1 MYEEAIDQPLT
12 TEGTL
17 ELAKNWTLRYSH
29 PHAAMGQS
37 DTGSNEYEDSSDEYT
52 NEGTTILTLFY
63 SFLFFFY
70 RKKIYIY
77 CEKEINLISNLDDE
91 STTATEDEDD
101 IRARELR
108 KQEVWLKNPTRS
120 SDTDSGSETEVKI
133 SQDSVDNIIQ
143 ESLILPVQIPNTISF
158 QEVNV
163 NNSDVDQDNNGA
175 EDMQKSPD
183 KILMIDDTL
192 VGNTDQR
199 VEFGSE
205 ESTYRNV
212 ACGSLIPLSDFPCNL
227 TSDDRGNNIVN
238 SDSHSILSN
247 PIMCRVQN
255 NSNTHDNVDESI
267 SEYESLVDES
277 GLPSLNQN
285 QKIQKESL
293 NESNNRVNSTFDDDT
308 SNILNNNMISLD
320 ENLDK
325 ISNTDNKLTQII
337 NSNEVN
343 DKAMPDLDIT
353 LSETNDSKLQT
364 AFAGIMLPDAIP
376 FSQTSYNNT
385 IQPNTEEIVISF
397 KEKLPDLITSSPNC
411 SRESSPSSSFEIYK
425 STETL
430 YDEALISDTQD
441 KMTAE
446 EREIYD
452 SDGTRNYKKF
462 TNDDKLR
469 VKDFKR
475 IPIVTVTSPS
485 PTNEKS
491 LEEAF
496 ETAKL
501 TVPKEMPYNRMIQ
514 SDGNSSFDKLK
525 RDLKQRK
532 ARNKI
537 PVGELRPLSTENAR
551 KKMNI
556 YFTNGKKPKDQSI
569 IFPQKE
575 KSSDIK
581 VIELDIKP
589 KLSNKVETK
598 DIMKYFRKTKPEF
611 SEKLN
616 YKLENSENNV
626 DRLSEID
633 KEFEEIKQQN
643 EEIFSIDIEDI
654 ESKLHL
660 NVLPMKLKVENIH
673 EQSNME
679 KCEFQEN
686 YVNKENIDL
695 NNFSQ
700 SEKKSN
706 DDTSIEQT
714 PLSVKQI
721 DNILNTKSEK
731 DNRMINFTNELP
743 LTNDSLKTESH
754 EINAKQIILQSNE
767 GAFEN
772 MLLEEKTD
780 NQCCLENVQD
790 KVKLYKTPNFQNY
803 DIPEI
808 KLYEQKTNNTRSIS
822 DGNTNAK
829 TILSTPQ
836 LDAIKTNKYDILH
849 ASDDTLN
856 RRKNV
861 ADKTVPSLHKNSKS
875 SSELT
880 TLPVEREQITKVKIV
895 EQNIEVPKR
904 VAKMNTNH
912 NLILDEIPKKPERKH
927 GSSISFN
934 VSNVQNTPNVP
945 VRRKFLKQKANVP
958 SPFEEGSTNNVQLN
972 SIKINERLVES
983 NVIINECNNVT
994 KKNKNLEYST
1004 ETTDSNSEIDTTFN
1018 TLNNITDKRKRSQVT
1033 KSLPLINSNQRESTR
1048 SNISFKNDRTKKDK
1062 CIVS

>member
-1 MYEEAIDQPLT
+1 M
-12 TEGTL
+12 
-17 ELAKNWTLRYSH
+17 
-29 PHAAMGQS
+29 
-37 DTGSNEYEDSSDEYT
+37 
-52 NEGTTILTLFY
+52 
-63 SFLFFFY
+63 
-70 RKKIYIY
+70 
-77 CEKEINLISNLDDE
+77 
-91 STTATEDEDD
+91 
-101 IRARELR
+101 
-108 KQEVWLKNPTRS
+108 KNPTRS

-133 SQDSVDNIIQ
+133 SQDSVDNVIQ
-143 ESLILPVQIPNTISF
+143 ESLILPVQIPNSISF

-192 VGNTDQR
+192 VGKTDQR

-205 ESTYRNV
+205 ESTYRNE
-212 ACGSLIPLSDFPCNL
+212 ACGSLIPLSDSPCDL
-227 TSDDRGNNIVN
+227 TSDNIVSN
-238 SDSHSILSN
+238 SDSYSILSN
-247 PIMCRVQN
+247 PIMYRVQN

-293 NESNNRVNSTFDDDT
+293 NESNRVNSTFDDDT
-308 SNILNNNMISLD
+308 SNTLNNNIISLD
-320 ENLDK
+320 ENFDK
-325 ISNTDNKLTQII
+325 INNTDDKLTQII
-337 NSNEVN
+337 ISNHNEINNKV
-343 DKAMPDLDIT
+343 MPDLDIT
-353 LSETNDSKLQT
+353 LSETNNAKLQT

-385 IQPNTEEIVISF
+385 IQPNTEEIVSF
-397 KEKLPDLITSSPNC
+397 KEKLPDLIASSPNC
-411 SRESSPSSSFEIYK
+411 SRESSPSSSSEIYK

-446 EREIYD
+446 ETEIYD
-452 SDGTRNYKKF
+452 SDSTRNYKKF

-469 VKDFKR
+469 LKDFKR

-501 TVPKEMPYNRMIQ
+501 TVPKEMSYNRMIQ

-556 YFTNGKKPKDQSI
+556 YFTNGKKPKDQNI
-569 IFPQKE
+569 VFPQKE
-575 KSSDIK
+575 KSCDIK

-598 DIMKYFRKTKPEF
+598 DIMKYFQKAKPEF

-616 YKLENSENNV
+616 YKLENSENNA

-660 NVLPMKLKVENIH
+660 NMKLKVENIEH

-700 SEKKSN
+700 NELHEKKSN
-706 DDTSIEQT
+706 NDTSIEQT

-721 DNILNTKSEK
+721 NNILNTKSEK
-731 DNRMINFTNELP
+731 DDRIINFTNELP
-743 LTNDSLKTESH
+743 FTNDSLKTESH
-754 EINAKQIILQSNE
+754 EINAKRVILQPNE
-767 GAFEN
+767 GTFEN
-772 MLLEEKTD
+772 KLLEEKTD

-790 KVKLYKTPNFQNY
+790 TMKVYKTPNLNH

-822 DGNTNAK
+822 DNNTNAK
-829 TILSTPQ
+829 AILSTPQ
-836 LDAIKTNKYDILH
+836 LDAIKTNKYDVLH

-861 ADKTVPSLHKNSKS
+861 ANKTVPSLHKNSKS

-880 TLPVEREQITKVKIV
+880 ILPIERENQITKVKIV

-904 VAKMNTNH
+904 VAKMNTNN
-912 NLILDEIPKKPERKH
+912 NLILSNKIDEIPKKPERKH
-927 GSSISFN
+927 GSSISSN
-934 VSNVQNTPNVP
+934 ASNVQNIPNVP

-972 SIKINERLVES
+972 STKINERLVES

-994 KKNKNLEYST
+994 KNNKNLEYST

-1018 TLNNITDKRKRSQVT
+1018 TLNNDKRKHSQVT

-1048 SNISFKNDRTKKDK
+1048 SNISFKNDRIKKDK

>member
-1 MYEEAIDQPLT
+1 MKVRL
-12 TEGTL
+12 L
-17 ELAKNWTLRYSH
+17 LL
-29 PHAAMGQS
+29 
-37 DTGSNEYEDSSDEYT
+37 
-52 NEGTTILTLFY
+52 Y
-63 SFLFFFY
+63 SFLS
-70 RKKIYIY
+70 KNIIY
-77 CEKEINLISNLDDE
+77 CEKQIINFYLDDE

-143 ESLILPVQIPNTISF
+143 ESLILPVQISNLISH

-163 NNSDVDQDNNGA
+163 NNSDVDQDIGT

-183 KILMIDDTL
+183 KILMIDDPTL

-199 VEFGSE
+199 VIDDIKFGSE
-205 ESTYRNV
+205 ENTYQDK
-212 ACGSLIPLSDFPCNL
+212 ACGSLIPLSDSPCNL
-227 TSDDRGNNIVN
+227 TSDNRENNIVN
-238 SDSHSILSN
+238 SDSFSILSN
-247 PIMCRVQN
+247 PIMYVQN
-255 NSNTHDNVDESI
+255 NSNTHDNIDESI

-293 NESNNRVNSTFDDDT
+293 NKSNQVNSTFYSDT
-308 SNILNNNMISLD
+308 SNTLNNNIISFN

-325 ISNTDNKLTQII
+325 INNTDNNKLTQII
-337 NSNEVN
+337 ISSHNEINNKV
-343 DKAMPDLDIT
+343 MPDLDIT
-353 LSETNDSKLQT
+353 LSETNKTKLQT

-376 FSQTSYNNT
+376 LSQTSYNNT
-385 IQPNTEEIVISF
+385 IQPNTEEIVNF

-411 SRESSPSSSFEIYK
+411 SRESSPSSLSEIYK

-430 YDEALISDTQD
+430 YDEALIKSDTKD
-441 KMTAE
+441 KMTAKE
-446 EREIYD
+446 TEIYD
-452 SDGTRNYKKF
+452 SDSTRNYKKS
-462 TNDDKLR
+462 TNDDKSKLFI
-469 VKDFKR
+469 KDFKR

-501 TVPKEMPYNRMIQ
+501 TIPKEIPYNQMIQ

-556 YFTNGKKPKDQSI
+556 YFTNEKNPKPKDQNI
-569 IFPQKE
+569 VFPQKE
-575 KSSDIK
+575 KSSNVK

-598 DIMKYFRKTKPEF
+598 DIMKYFQKTKPEF

-616 YKLENSENNV
+616 YKLEDPENNV

-660 NVLPMKLKVENIH
+660 NMLPMKLKVENIH
-673 EQSNME
+673 EQPNIE
-679 KCEFQEN
+679 ECEFQRN

-700 SEKKSN
+700 NELHEKKSN
-706 DDTSIEQT
+706 DINIEQT

-721 DNILNTKSEK
+721 NNILNTKSEK
-731 DNRMINFTNELP
+731 DIIINFTPNCELP
-743 LTNDSLKTESH
+743 LTND
-754 EINAKQIILQSNE
+754 
-767 GAFEN
+767 
-772 MLLEEKTD
+772 
-780 NQCCLENVQD
+780 
-790 KVKLYKTPNFQNY
+790 
-803 DIPEI
+803 IPEM
-808 KLYEQKTNNTRSIS
+808 KLYEQKIDNTHSIS
-822 DGNTNAK
+822 DSNTNVK
-829 TILSTPQ
+829 KILSTPQ
-836 LDAIKTNKYDILH
+836 LDVIKTNKYILH
-849 ASDDTLN
+849 ASDDSLN
-856 RRKNV
+856 MRKNV
-861 ADKTVPSLHKNSKS
+861 ANKTALALHKNSKS

-880 TLPVEREQITKVKIV
+880 TLPVEREQIAKVKIV

-904 VAKMNTNH
+904 VTKTNTNN
-912 NLILDEIPKKPERKH
+912 NLILSNKIDEIPKKPERKH
-927 GSSISFN
+927 GSSISSN
-934 VSNVQNTPNVP
+934 MSVQNVQNTPNVP

-958 SPFEEGSTNNVQLN
+958 SSFEGSTNNVQLN
-972 SIKINERLVES
+972 STKINERLVES
-983 NVIINECNNVT
+983 NIINQRNNVT
-994 KKNKNLEYST
+994 KTNNLKYSP
-1004 ETTDSNSEIDTTFN
+1004 ETSDSNSEIDTTFN
-1018 TLNNITDKRKRSQVT
+1018 TLNNVTDERKHSQVT
-1033 KSLPLINSNQRESTR
+1033 KSLPLINSNQRESTK
-1048 SNISFKNDRTKKDK
+1048 SVSFKNDRIKKDK